1 MCKGPGSILDGGL
14 ACFDENKLVVDGT
27 IWLSQLIEHFV
38 NEVIE
43 EKLVGLVQRC
53 TEGYCI
59 VWVELGQASY
69 TKWIIGRLNKFAEF
83 DVILVEF

>member
-1 MCKGPGSILDGGL
+1 MLWFALPDRCQVIWIVQRPWQYILDGGL

-43 EKLVGLVQRC
+43 EKLVGLVQ
-53 TEGYCI
+53 
-59 VWVELGQASY
+59 
-69 TKWIIGRLNKFAEF
+69 
-83 DVILVEF
+83 